1 MKHLMSTTQKIQH
14 TTMFWL
20 QMNTN
25 SYVGYKFNGHNLTHM
40 KKRDFLQNAK
50 MFNDIFQKFVVFCVI
65 STACGLA

>member
-1 MKHLMSTTQKIQH
+1 
-14 TTMFWL
+14 MFWL

-50 MFNDIFQKFVVFCVI
+50 MFNDIFKNLWYFV
-65 STACGLA
+65 